1 MIRKHL
7 LSLASSRK
15 TVDAWTRQADA
26 VVLPRLD
33 EVGGHPRPSG
43 IGVSYAE
50 QEYHALADEQ
60 ESAWPAEGERVAR
73 CYQVRARGYDC
84 ASEGTAFLLGES
96 EQDVREAHA
105 DYRHAARV
113 LMPHVRREPG
123 AKLRYW
129 LCWPILWLGD
139 TAGVWSAAV
148 TNGDIVYIA
157 FGQALAAG
165 LAAVCAGLVGS
176 ELKDLRMAHA
186 RKRDAESL
194 SEDELRYRRLFTGTD
209 EGVGIVKL
217 VGLLSLTV
225 VALLAVGIFALRS
238 GIEGSLSGLVFGLF
252 AAATAIGSGLLGY
265 SAADEVADLLGALA
279 KRARRAEKRYL
290 TLAAVSPPRMRAE
303 AEEAARSIHAEYQ
316 LRGQAAGKRV
326 ESLGWRV
333 QRRNPQVLGHG
344 YPAGEPGGVI
354 GRRVRRGGA
363 A

>member
-50 QEYHALADEQ
+50 QEYQALADEQ
-60 ESAWPAEGERVAR
+60 ESAWPAEGERAAR
-73 CYQVRARGYDC
+73 RHQVRARGYDC

-113 LMPHVRREPG
+113 LMPYVRREPG

-148 TNGDIVYIA
+148 TNGEIVYIA
-157 FGQALAAG
+157 FGQAPMP
-165 LAAVCAGLVGS
+165 
-176 ELKDLRMAHA
+176 R
-186 RKRDAESL
+186 SL
-194 SEDELRYRRLFTGTD
+194 S
-209 EGVGIVKL
+209 
-217 VGLLSLTV
+217 
-225 VALLAVGIFALRS
+225 
-238 GIEGSLSGLVFGLF
+238 
-252 AAATAIGSGLLGY
+252 
-265 SAADEVADLLGALA
+265 
-279 KRARRAEKRYL
+279 
-290 TLAAVSPPRMRAE
+290 
-303 AEEAARSIHAEYQ
+303 
-316 LRGQAAGKRV
+316 
-326 ESLGWRV
+326 
-333 QRRNPQVLGHG
+333 
-344 YPAGEPGGVI
+344 
-354 GRRVRRGGA
+354 
-363 A
+363 